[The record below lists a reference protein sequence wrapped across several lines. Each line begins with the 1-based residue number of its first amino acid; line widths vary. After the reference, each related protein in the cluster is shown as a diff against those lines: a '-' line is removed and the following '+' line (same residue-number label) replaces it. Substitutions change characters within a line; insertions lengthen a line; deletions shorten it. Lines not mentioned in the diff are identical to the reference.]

1 MGMGFAPTWLRQV
14 SPPASQNHFNHW
26 YKSPGGGAINTRS
39 WKTRDY
45 GPESPFISETVLDR
59 PRLPF
64 HHHCWLWSNVS
75 DRSESVLVISN
86 DVESRHVTWGP
97 VFRRISKRAIYRLTL
112 NDQIQWFIQTPLIT
126 PQFSCDTPTIW
137 SSKGVIRGCLREVF
151 MWSWWKG

>member
-14 SPPASQNHFNHW
+14 TPPASQNHFNHW
-26 YKSPGGGAINTRS
+26 CKSPRGGGNKYSELENARLWTRIAVYLGN
-39 WKTRDY
+39 R
-45 GPESPFISETVLDR
+45 IR
-59 PRLPF
+59 PATFTIPSSL
-64 HHHCWLWSNVS
+64 LWSNVS